1 MAKIVAVFGTA
12 QAKPNSDLYKVT
24 ENIGQVLAKAGY
36 TVMSGGYEGVMEAVS
51 KGALE
56 AGGSVHGITVEI
68 FERVGESR
76 MNKWVSLEYRYPT
89 LAERIDHLITR
100 ADAYIMMPG
109 GIGTMQEFAE
119 TWQRMRL
126 GDIPQRPI
134 FIFGDFWKAIID
146 QMHDAGYI
154 HKMDAEMLLIV
165 KTPREITD
173 ALKAWYKD

>member
-12 QAKPNSDLYKVT
+12 QVKADSDLYKIA
-24 ENIGQVLAKAGY
+24 ENIGQVLAKSGY

-56 AGGSVHGITVEI
+56 AAGSVHGITVEK

-89 LAERIDHLITR
+89 LAERIEHLITR
-100 ADAYIMMPG
+100 ADAYVMLPG

-134 FIFGDFWKAIID
+134 FMFGDFWKAIVD
-146 QMHDAGYI
+146 EMYADGYL
-154 HKMDAEMLLIV
+154 HKLDAEMLLWV

-173 ALKAWYKD
+173 ALRAWYKD